1 MACGIPDVG
10 GVYDRNMRELYREN
24 DEFADFLDFTSKI
37 AAFKV
42 SSSVVNVIS
51 HNKPDDTIGKTRMRS
66 ASSRTGPFGY
76 WVKYFRGSGIII
88 QCHKSPNDEATF
100 ISIVLTHANLF
111 VRKKCAPIPPSEIE
125 VDVALSN
132 GKLCKCEVVA
142 CDFHYNL
149 AALRIIT
156 DTPLQP
162 ANMTS
167 LDNSLSIHPTQP
179 LPLDRDGLSPHPNL
193 FKILPDDKVIVL
205 SRVMNDPRC
214 FFINVGHFSLKH
226 PSINCNELLCVK
238 GINGNN
244 CNGGPVIN
252 YSGEMIGIMFHDSS
266 FLPSNIIS
274 RWWKHYKTYRE
285 FRRPWIGF
293 SVANLYTAE
302 TGFLE
307 QLIRKFPSFSTGVL
321 VVQVEEDSP
330 AYHSGICDFD
340 VIVEINGVVVQST
353 LEFFEKTW
361 DKVGESVE
369 LKVLRESTGGQ
380 LNISTAI
387 GEVTPE
393 KFPNWVMR
401 YRELLSHK

>member
-132 GKLCKCEVVA
+132 
-142 CDFHYNL
+142 
-149 AALRIIT
+149 
-156 DTPLQP
+156 
-162 ANMTS
+162 
-167 LDNSLSIHPTQP
+167 
-179 LPLDRDGLSPHPNL
+179 DRDGLSPHPNL